1 MHPTLINAIKAA
13 MPAQRVKFLISIRDI
28 LSVDAPR
35 NKSGS
40 PMLSDL
46 DCMCATHEQQI
57 QAASMAGIVHE
68 RVTPPA
74 GPQGEA
80 GEPGEEW
87 DVAFTNANCTVHSG
101 PFRKED
107 AERTC
112 NHLNNHAEPSESVP
126 FRIRQRPPASTRAG
140 IDMENTV
147 KIESIAASAYAAYAA
162 AASASVAYAVAIA
175 AEVYASYTKAA
186 KTKTCPRIESE
197 FRCPSCGGGHFGRD
211 VITSPD
217 GRMVVSDDAH
227 CHDEHKTGCNWV
239 GDYAA
244 NLHPARTKST

>member
-13 MPAQRVKFLISIRDI
+13 MPAQRVQFLISIRDI

-57 QAASMAGIVHE
+57 QAASMAGI
-68 RVTPPA
+68 
-74 GPQGEA
+74 
-80 GEPGEEW
+80 
-87 DVAFTNANCTVHSG
+87 D
-101 PFRKED
+101 
-107 AERTC
+107 
-112 NHLNNHAEPSESVP
+112 L
-126 FRIRQRPPASTRAG
+126 
-140 IDMENTV
+140 ENTA
-147 KIESIAASAYAAYAA
+147 KIESIADIPSAA
-162 AASASVAYAVAIA
+162 AASAASVAYAAAIA
-175 AEVYASYTKAA
+175 AEVYASYAKAA

-211 VITSPD
+211 VTTSQD
-217 GRMVVSDDAH
+217 GRMVVSADAH
-227 CHDEHKTGCNWV
+227 CHDEHKTGCSWV

>member
-57 QAASMAGIVHE
+57 QAASMAGI
-68 RVTPPA
+68 
-74 GPQGEA
+74 
-80 GEPGEEW
+80 
-87 DVAFTNANCTVHSG
+87 D
-101 PFRKED
+101 
-107 AERTC
+107 
-112 NHLNNHAEPSESVP
+112 L
-126 FRIRQRPPASTRAG
+126 
-140 IDMENTV
+140 ENTV
-147 KIESIAASAYAAYAA
+147 KIESIADIPIAVASYI
-162 AASASVAYAVAIA
+162 SYAVAIA

-211 VITSPD
+211 VTTSPD
-217 GRMVVSDDAH
+217 GRMVVSADAH
-227 CHDEHKTGCNWV
+227 CHDEHKEGCNWV
-239 GDYAA
+239 GDYAS

>member
-13 MPAQRVKFLISIRDI
+13 MPAQRVKFLTSIRDI

-35 NKSGS
+35 NKVGC

-140 IDMENTV
+140 IDLENTV
-147 KIESIAASAYAAYAA
+147 KIESIADIPIAVASYI
-162 AASASVAYAVAIA
+162 SYAVAIA

-211 VITSPD
+211 ITTSQD

-227 CHDEHKTGCNWV
+227 CHDEHKKGCNWV

-244 NLHPARTKST
+244 NLHPAKTKST

>member
-13 MPAQRVKFLISIRDI
+13 MPARRVKFLISIRDI

-57 QAASMAGIVHE
+57 QAASMAGI
-68 RVTPPA
+68 
-74 GPQGEA
+74 
-80 GEPGEEW
+80 
-87 DVAFTNANCTVHSG
+87 D
-101 PFRKED
+101 
-107 AERTC
+107 
-112 NHLNNHAEPSESVP
+112 L
-126 FRIRQRPPASTRAG
+126 
-140 IDMENTV
+140 ENTV
-147 KIESIAASAYAAYAA
+147 K
-162 AASASVAYAVAIA
+162 
-175 AEVYASYTKAA
+175 
-186 KTKTCPRIESE
+186 RE

-211 VITSPD
+211 VTTSPD
-217 GRMVVSDDAH
+217 GRMVVSADAH
-227 CHDEHKTGCNWV
+227 CHDEHKTGCSWV